1 MKDDQT
7 PTPSR
12 SDPTPERRIGDAS
25 MRPVIIAVV
34 VAILIILIGAII
46 LIKVRQTKVI
56 PRATEPHPT
65 TQMIP
70 YTQATVPLSL
80 AA

>member
-1 MKDDQT
+1 
-7 PTPSR
+7 
-12 SDPTPERRIGDAS
+12 
-25 MRPVIIAVV
+25 MRPVVIAAI

-56 PRATEPHPT
+56 PKATDPHPT
-65 TQMIP
+65 TQRMP
-70 YTQATVPLSL
+70 YPRTPVPANV